1 MTDGLNASRAWRA
14 DPAASQLWGSLG
26 QTSNFFGQQSSAF
39 SREAAQKLSSHS
51 GHYLL
56 EKEVLYGFKSD
67 LGSVLLQTRRCLLL
81 FALSQAVT
89 AHDDLLQ
96 ALWAHL
102 DLNATEKYSVL
113 IPTWSC
119 QMQECELE
127 PSCSSAQLT
136 CQSTERCLLHALVRQ
151 E

>member
-1 MTDGLNASRAWRA
+1 M
-14 DPAASQLWGSLG
+14 
-26 QTSNFFGQQSSAF
+26 
-39 SREAAQKLSSHS
+39 
-51 GHYLL
+51 
-56 EKEVLYGFKSD
+56 
-67 LGSVLLQTRRCLLL
+67 
-81 FALSQAVT
+81 T

-136 CQSTERCLLHALVRQ
+136 CQSTEPAPRTCQAGVKQSAPKPWQITVLPPQLDSDKLWKGSLKSAPAELLLEMEGFV
-151 E
+151 